1 MKYYNG
7 RSSAFRQ
14 MAPAHYDHKDSTN
27 VRSRNNFL
35 IGQYVR
41 ELSMCNKLI
50 FFFLRPSFDTLC
62 SNRVRGYEM
71 HRGQRWNRGR
81 GWRRYGLRRFAYS
94 QLRNH
99 LYLNISPQLHTVTL
113 LLCKNPAPCIKQ
125 SSYTY
130 FEDTL
135 ALHTLVGHVV
145 LDWSWVM
152 FNSIYLTLLSLSQYI

>member
-1 MKYYNG
+1 
-7 RSSAFRQ
+7 

-81 GWRRYGLRRFAYS
+81 GWRRYGLRRFADS

-113 LLCKNPAPCIKQ
+113 FLCKNPAPCIKQ

-135 ALHTLVGHVV
+135 ALHTLVMLCLTGVGSCLIQFTSHY
-145 LDWSWVM
+145 SHYH
-152 FNSIYLTLLSLSQYI
+152 SISSSAFTALGY